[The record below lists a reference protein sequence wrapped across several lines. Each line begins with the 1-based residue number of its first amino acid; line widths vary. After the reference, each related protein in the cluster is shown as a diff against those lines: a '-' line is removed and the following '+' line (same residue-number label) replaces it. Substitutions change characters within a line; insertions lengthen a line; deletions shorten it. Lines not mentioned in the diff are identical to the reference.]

1 MNGGCSI
8 IGVFSVNEKEDTV
21 RALELLDQAMAYVS
35 LKASTMFLQ
44 ISNNAIRGGKGGGVI
59 DGRRGSRSARRL
71 EAVAA
76 EREDIEQ
83 YGLIPAKM
91 KSVARQVAA
100 GAGDAAKTSA
110 EVAEIRRRKTILADP
125 ALLEANQNI
134 KQQVDGGSTTTEDN
148 TDSIGLG
155 GYFLISMH
163 IGEYIWLKNLA
174 LYCVTRYLFRNFMP
188 KSTT

>member
-1 MNGGCSI
+1 M
-8 IGVFSVNEKEDTV
+8 
-21 RALELLDQAMAYVS
+21 
-35 LKASTMFLQ
+35 
-44 ISNNAIRGGKGGGVI
+44 
-59 DGRRGSRSARRL
+59 

-155 GYFLISMH
+155 GILLNLNAH

-174 LYCVTRYLFRNFMP
+174 LHCVTRYLFRNFMP